1 MLLEIYRRT
10 GWYVRPLFIGL
21 ECQFNSVEPATQIP
35 IYTDLTTKHAQGGL
49 PASATEPEPA
59 TLLKPLPDLSQRI
72 KAESDETEAVPRKR
86 SRTQETHAEWLP
98 EHQLILAR
106 AIQKLVMQQRTSLY
120 TEPGLEAFRA
130 HGSSKLGMKVQQMMD
145 SFDKANGGD
154 GTVAKQ
160 YAKAAR
166 TGK

>member
-1 MLLEIYRRT
+1 
-10 GWYVRPLFIGL
+10 
-21 ECQFNSVEPATQIP
+21 
-35 IYTDLTTKHAQGGL
+35 
-49 PASATEPEPA
+49 
-59 TLLKPLPDLSQRI
+59 
-72 KAESDETEAVPRKR
+72 
-86 SRTQETHAEWLP
+86 
-98 EHQLILAR
+98 
-106 AIQKLVMQQRTSLY
+106 MQQRTSLY

-166 TGK
+166 TGKWGVGTEDGGDKGFSM